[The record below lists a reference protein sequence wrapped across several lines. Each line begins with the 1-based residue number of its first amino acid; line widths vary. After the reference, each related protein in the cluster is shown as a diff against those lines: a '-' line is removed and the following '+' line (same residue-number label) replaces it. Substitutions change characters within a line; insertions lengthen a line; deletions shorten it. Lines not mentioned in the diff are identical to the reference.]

1 MSEQY
6 DNELRGVLFKNN
18 RRVKDTQPEYTG
30 NVQVGGQ
37 EYWLSG
43 WVKTSTK
50 DGSKFFSLALTVK
63 DEKPAGQPVT
73 AEVDVNDDI
82 PF

>member
-18 RRVKDTQPEYTG
+18 RRVKDSQPEYTG
-30 NVQVGGQ
+30 NCQIGNKEFWV
-37 EYWLSG
+37 SA
-43 WVKTSTK
+43 WVKTSK
-50 DGSKFFSLALTVK
+50 DGNKFFSMSYTEK
-63 DEKPAGQPVT
+63 DQAPVT
-73 AEVDVNDDI
+73 ATDSSVDVNDDI

>member
-37 EYWLSG
+37 EYWLSA
-43 WVKTSTK
+43 WVKTSK
-50 DGSKFFSLALTVK
+50 DGSKFFSLSLTAK
-63 DEKPAGQPVT
+63 DEKPAGQPDRTV
-73 AEVDVNDDI
+73 EEVNDDI